1 MISVPK
7 TWLLSLTLRNADEN
21 SIWGKLYRKKMDEES
36 FLSFK
41 DGAETIIDDGKVA
54 LLQNGEELRY
64 FDEYHCKVS
73 KRRIRQ

>member
-1 MISVPK
+1 
-7 TWLLSLTLRNADEN
+7 
-21 SIWGKLYRKKMDEES
+21 MDEES

-41 DGAETIIDDGKVA
+41 DGAENIIDNRKVA

-73 KRRIRQ
+73 KIKHP

>member
-1 MISVPK
+1 
-7 TWLLSLTLRNADEN
+7 
-21 SIWGKLYRKKMDEES
+21 MDEES

-41 DGAETIIDDGKVA
+41 DGAETIINNGKVA

-73 KRRIRQ
+73 EMKDP

>member
-1 MISVPK
+1 MYRSLKISVQI
-7 TWLLSLTLRNADEN
+7 SFD
-21 SIWGKLYRKKMDEES
+21 KLYHKKMDEES

-41 DGAETIIDDGKVA
+41 DGAETIIEDGKVA